1 MPPTAAKRA
10 MVAQAQRELA
20 NKKPRARTRVAPT
33 TVTIDG
39 AGKKDRAVSTDPL
52 YKSPAQVEMNKAHGP
67 TPRKFTWSRGQK
79 VRPVGPL
86 PKRPKR

>member
-1 MPPTAAKRA
+1 MPPPAAKRA

-20 NKKPRARTRVAPT
+20 SKKKPRARTRVAPT

-39 AGKKDRAVSTDPL
+39 AGKKDRAISTDPL

-79 VRPVGPL
+79 VSPL